1 MEMPKLRKYQ
11 MSTTTHK
18 LFTLDELHDYQQK
31 GTWPIA
37 DSSLLATKY
46 KNRWAVA
53 KQLFKTVDTEFFKKY
68 NNEHNIREWND
79 PIIPNKSYSHI
90 CEGEVFSCD
99 DDYMS
104 GPESW
109 KNSDDGVKSPDVVQR
124 RKVYIYDWTEEN
136 IAQFGPVPAEFSY
149 FMEMIKDFKPVL
161 DHYLQE
167 AYSDQSDQWEQLIVY
182 KLMVISYNVPSATEK
197 NRVEH
202 RKHCSE
208 RFGDEHC
215 DETLGGLHLGEN
227 YSEFWAKNTKT
238 NERNIITELAEDKM
252 LWMHGEHTEQSGFI
266 PTYHGVEHNPQ
277 EDLEE
282 RYSIIIDLQVS
293 YKQ

>member
-1 MEMPKLRKYQ
+1 
-11 MSTTTHK
+11 MSTTKHK
-18 LFTLDELHDYQQK
+18 LFTLDELHNHQQK

-46 KNRWAVA
+46 ADRFEVA
-53 KQLFKTVDTEFFKKY
+53 KKLFKTVDVDFFKKY
-68 NNEHNIREWND
+68 NKEHTISEWND
-79 PIIPNKSYSHI
+79 PNIPNKSYSHI
-90 CEGEVFSCD
+90 FSGNVFSGD
-99 DDYMS
+99 DDYMN
-104 GPESW
+104 GPISW
-109 KNSDDGVKSPDVVQR
+109 KIEDDGVKSPEVVQR
-124 RKVYIYDWTEEN
+124 RKVYFYDWTEEE
-136 IAQFGPVPAEFSY
+136 IHEPMPTEFNY
-149 FMEMIKDFKPVL
+149 FVEMLKDFKPVL
-161 DHYLQE
+161 DHYLSE
-167 AYSDQSDQWEQLIVY
+167 NYSDQSDQWEKLVLY

-197 NRVEH
+197 NRTEH
-202 RKHCSE
+202 RKHCSS

-238 NERNIITELAEDKM
+238 NEKDIITELAENKM

-282 RYSIIIDLQVS
+282 RYSIIIGLQVN
-293 YKQ
+293 YKKG

>member
-1 MEMPKLRKYQ
+1 
-11 MSTTTHK
+11 MSTTKHK
-18 LFTLDELHDYQQK
+18 LFTLDELHNHQQK

-46 KNRWAVA
+46 ADRFEVA
-53 KQLFKTVDTEFFKKY
+53 KKLFKTVDVDFFKKY
-68 NNEHNIREWND
+68 NKEHTISEWND
-79 PIIPNKSYSHI
+79 PNIPNKSYSHI
-90 CEGEVFSCD
+90 FSGNVFSGD
-99 DDYMS
+99 DDYMN
-104 GPESW
+104 GPISW
-109 KNSDDGVKSPDVVQR
+109 KIEDDGVKSPEVVQR
-124 RKVYIYDWTEEN
+124 RKVYFYNWTEEESQ
-136 IAQFGPVPAEFSY
+136 AYKMPAEFNY
-149 FMEMIKDFKPVL
+149 FVEMLKDFKPVL
-161 DHYLQE
+161 EHYLHE
-167 AYSDQSDQWEQLIVY
+167 NYSDQSDQWEKLVLY

-238 NERNIITELAEDKM
+238 DEQEIITDLTKNKM
-252 LWMHGEHTEQSGFI
+252 LWMHGEHAEQSGFI
-266 PTYHGVEHNPQ
+266 PTYHGVAHNPQ

-282 RYSIIIDLQVS
+282 RYSIIIDLQVN
-293 YKQ
+293 YKKG